1 MYKKIKNQSA
11 GQKTGCWFS
20 EKSDNS
26 AETFKVFQQKR
37 NELIKQFVLSSRLYL
52 WDNFFPKP
60 TTKAN
65 CTP

>member
-52 WDNFFPKP
+52 
-60 TTKAN
+60 
-65 CTP
+65 